1 MTEQM
6 GKHENLI
13 FFFKTDFLFFFFGC
27 GGVYRWIFLRKDE
40 NSQSQKGLYQ
50 PAQSGM
56 HCRIFFPES
65 VRKCTAYVTLWTAEG
80 KTQQEITLF
89 FMSTE
94 LDGEVH
100 DGKANKENRGN
111 LV

>member
-1 MTEQM
+1 MRQ
-6 GKHENLI
+6 
-13 FFFKTDFLFFFFGC
+13 
-27 GGVYRWIFLRKDE
+27 DE